1 MNKRFWQLAAAGVV
15 AVGALAP
22 ATAAFAADY
31 PDGGTPSGVS
41 ASSGVSSSDPQVAAK
56 TEVKGQ
62 LPFTGGD
69 VAALAAIGGGAVA
82 VGGLLVVQT
91 RKRRIAEAS

>member
-15 AVGALAP
+15 AVGTLAP
-22 ATAAFAADY
+22 ATVVFAADY
-31 PDGGTPSGVS
+31 PDGGDPGT
-41 ASSGVSSSDPQVAAK
+41 VSSNSVVADPQVAAK
-56 TEVKGQ
+56 TAVKGQ

-91 RKRRIAEAS
+91 RKRRVAEAS